1 MDATMS
7 GWIDLNQLLH
17 DLLVSFC
24 AIYVWTAVTRD

>member
-1 MDATMS
+1 MS

-17 DLLVSFC
+17 DLLVSFT